1 MDIYLYL
8 NAFCCFNGP
17 FVGFIQCTLRE
28 IYWIISNTYLFHD
41 LEVCSHG
48 FGEAREQA
56 ELWDQAYNLVN
67 SLLGLRLLLWSVKIT
82 TFKIVVLNGVYS
94 YKKELKL
101 VPDRGSH
108 VSEIT

>member
-1 MDIYLYL
+1 MKDFLTLLGCQPCEITNLTNNVYGKML
-8 NAFCCFNGP
+8 NQAT
-17 FVGFIQCTLRE
+17 IQCILRE

-41 LEVCSHG
+41 LEICSHG

-82 TFKIVVLNGVYS
+82 TFKICSRFMGFTVTRKN
-94 YKKELKL
+94 
-101 VPDRGSH
+101 
-108 VSEIT
+108 

>member
-1 MDIYLYL
+1 MDISLYL
-8 NAFCCFNGP
+8 DAYCCFNGP
-17 FVGFIQCTLRE
+17 FVGFIQCILRE

-82 TFKIVVLNGVYS
+82 TFNIVFLWGLQLHERT
-94 YKKELKL
+94 KTR
-101 VPDRGSH
+101 P
-108 VSEIT
+108 T